1 MNQTQPKYSTR
12 VEILVEKGQEELL
25 TDKIYQLS
33 GKGFWL
39 EDQGDLVLLKC
50 YPDEPDAFL
59 KGLSTS
65 GLKISNVNVEKEEPR
80 DYAELTRQYF
90 RPIRIG
96 NLTIRAP
103 WNKKKDNG
111 REIIIEPGMAFGT
124 GRHEST
130 RIMVKLMD
138 DVGFEGKTVLDIG
151 CGSGILALYAHLLG
165 AGMIIAVDNDSDAIF
180 NAKKNVSLNRVD
192 TINLV
197 CAHLQD
203 IHEAFDVVLAN
214 IDIKTFSEHSAKI
227 ASLVGRNGLLFIS
240 GILRKNKSQLL
251 CLFPGWSVVQVYRKN
266 SWCGF
271 LLSRQNQNP
280 TQGLKIA

>member
-1 MNQTQPKYSTR
+1 MNQTKPQHSTR

-25 TDKIYQLS
+25 TDKIYKLA
-33 GKGFWL
+33 GEGFWL

-59 KGLSTS
+59 KGLSIS

-138 DVGFEGKTVLDIG
+138 DVDFEGKTVLDIG

-165 AGMIIAVDNDSDAIF
+165 AGIIYAVDNDQDAIL
-180 NAKKNVSLNRVD
+180 NAKKNVSLNGVG

-203 IHEAFDVVLAN
+203 VHEAFDIVLAN

-227 ASLVGRNGLLFIS
+227 ASLVGKNGLLFIS
-240 GILRKNKSQLL
+240 GILRKNKNQLL
-251 CLFPGWSVVQVYRKN
+251 SLFPGWSVVQDYQKN
-266 SWCGF
+266 SWGGF
-271 LLSRQNQNP
+271 LLTEQNKTP
-280 TQGLKIA
+280 PKA

>member
-1 MNQTQPKYSTR
+1 MNQTKPKYSTR

-25 TDKIYQLS
+25 TDKIYHLS

-138 DVGFEGKTVLDIG
+138 DVDFEGKTVLDIG
-151 CGSGILALYAHLLG
+151 CGSGILALYAHLRG
-165 AGMIIAVDNDSDAIF
+165 AGMIYAVDKDLDAVL
-180 NAKKNVSLNRVD
+180 NAKKNADLNRSD
-192 TINLV
+192 NIGLICTDLR
-197 CAHLQD
+197 D
-203 IHEAFDVVLAN
+203 IRGVFDVVLAN
-214 IDIKTFSEHSAKI
+214 IDIKAFSEYSEKVE
-227 ASLVGRNGLLFIS
+227 SLVGRDGFLFIS
-240 GILRKNKSQLL
+240 GILRKNKDHLL
-251 CLFPGWSVVQVYRKN
+251 HLFQGWNLVQNYQKN

-280 TQGLKIA
+280 TQGLKIS

>member
-1 MNQTQPKYSTR
+1 MNQTKPQHSTR

-25 TDKIYQLS
+25 TDKIYKLA
-33 GKGFWL
+33 GEGFWL

-59 KGLSTS
+59 KGLSIS

-138 DVGFEGKTVLDIG
+138 DVDFEGKTVLDIG

-165 AGMIIAVDNDSDAIF
+165 AGIIYAVDNDQDAIL
-180 NAKKNVSLNRVD
+180 NAKKNVSLNGVG

-203 IHEAFDVVLAN
+203 VHEAFDIVLAN

-227 ASLVGRNGLLFIS
+227 ASLVGKNGLLFIS
-240 GILRKNKSQLL
+240 GILRKNKNQLL
-251 CLFPGWSVVQVYRKN
+251 SLFPGWSVVQDYQKN

-271 LLSRQNQNP
+271 LLSRQNKTP
-280 TQGLKIA
+280 PKA

>member
-1 MNQTQPKYSTR
+1 MNQTKPKYSTR

-25 TDKIYQLS
+25 TDKIYKLA
-33 GKGFWL
+33 GEGFWL

-59 KGLSTS
+59 KGLSIS

-96 NLTIRAP
+96 NLIIRAT

-138 DVGFEGKTVLDIG
+138 DVDFEGKKVLDIG

-165 AGMIIAVDNDSDAIF
+165 AGMIYAVDKDLDAVL
-180 NAKKNVSLNRVD
+180 NAKKNADLNRSD
-192 TINLV
+192 NIGLI
-197 CAHLQD
+197 CIDLRD
-203 IHEAFDVVLAN
+203 IRGVFDVVLAN
-214 IDIKTFSEHSAKI
+214 IDIKTFSEYSEKV
-227 ASLVGRNGLLFIS
+227 ASLVRRDGFLFIS
-240 GILRKNKSQLL
+240 GILRKNKDHLL
-251 CLFPGWSVVQVYRKN
+251 HLFQGWNLVRDYQKN

-280 TQGLKIA
+280 TQGLKIS

>member
-1 MNQTQPKYSTR
+1 MNQTKPKHSTR

-25 TDKIYQLS
+25 TDKIYKLA
-33 GKGFWL
+33 GEGFWL
-39 EDQGDLVLLKC
+39 EDRGDLVLLKC

-59 KGLSTS
+59 KGLSIS

-138 DVGFEGKTVLDIG
+138 DVDFEGKTVLDIG

-165 AGMIIAVDNDSDAIF
+165 AGIIYAVDNDQDAIL
-180 NAKKNVSLNRVD
+180 NAKKNVSLNGVG

-203 IHEAFDVVLAN
+203 VHEAFDIVLAN

-227 ASLVGRNGLLFIS
+227 ASLVGKNGLLFIS
-240 GILRKNKSQLL
+240 GILRKNKNQLL
-251 CLFPGWSVVQVYRKN
+251 SLFPGWSVVQDYQKN

-280 TQGLKIA
+280 TQGLKIS

>member
-1 MNQTQPKYSTR
+1 MNQTKPKHSTR

-25 TDKIYQLS
+25 TDKIYKLA
-33 GKGFWL
+33 GEGFWL

-59 KGLSTS
+59 NGLSIS

-80 DYAELTRQYF
+80 NYAELTRQYF

-138 DVGFEGKTVLDIG
+138 DVDFEGKTVLDIG
-151 CGSGILALYAHLLG
+151 CGSGILALYAHLRG
-165 AGMIIAVDNDSDAIF
+165 AGMIYAVDNDQDAIL
-180 NAKKNVSLNRVD
+180 NAKKNVSLNGVG
-192 TINLV
+192 TINLL
-197 CAHLQD
+197 CTHLQD
-203 IHEAFDVVLAN
+203 VHEAFDIVLAN

-280 TQGLKIA
+280 TQGLKIS

>member
-1 MNQTQPKYSTR
+1 MNQTKPKHSTR

-25 TDKIYQLS
+25 TDKIYKLA
-33 GKGFWL
+33 GEGFWL

-59 KGLSTS
+59 KGLSIS

-138 DVGFEGKTVLDIG
+138 DVDFEGKTVLDIG

-165 AGMIIAVDNDSDAIF
+165 AGMIYAVDNDPDAIL
-180 NAKKNVSLNRVD
+180 NAKKNVSLNGVG

-203 IHEAFDVVLAN
+203 VHEAFDIVLAN
-214 IDIKTFSEHSAKI
+214 IDIKTFSEHSEKI

-240 GILRKNKSQLL
+240 GILRKNKNQLAFIFSRAGVL
-251 CLFPGWSVVQVYRKN
+251 SKIIKKIPGVVF
-266 SWCGF
+266 F
-271 LLSRQNQNP
+271 LAGRI
-280 TQGLKIA
+280 KILPKV

>member
-65 GLKISNVNVEKEEPR
+65 GLKISNVKVEKEEPR

-165 AGMIIAVDNDSDAIF
+165 AGMIYAVDNDLDAVL
-180 NAKKNVSLNRVD
+180 NAKKNADLNRSDNIGLICIDVR
-192 TINLV
+192 
-197 CAHLQD
+197 D
-203 IHEAFDVVLAN
+203 IRGVFDVVLAN
-214 IDIKTFSEHSAKI
+214 IDIKTFSEYSEKV
-227 ASLVGRNGLLFIS
+227 ASLVERNGFLFIS
-240 GILRKNKSQLL
+240 GILRKNKDHLL
-251 CLFPGWSVVQVYRKN
+251 RLFQGWNVVQNYQKN

-280 TQGLKIA
+280 TQGVKIS

>member
-280 TQGLKIA
+280 TQGLKNS